1 MAKKKQSKTD
11 RFYKFDVQISY
22 KYFVEDEEGNRKND
36 MTEPEWRKMMVD
48 KLRTLVFADNSPIK
62 EIFYIFHDRDI
73 NKDGTAKGLHIHFI
87 VWLNKGYAKSQSAA
101 MKYFGATLLSNC
113 QICNNYT
120 NSAQYLCH
128 ISPGAIIDM
137 KTVYL
142 PEDVHGWRRD
152 DEGNIVATTL
162 QDFQKVMA
170 GKGAR
175 KDKQEVRAIEDR
187 LLDKVIDGDMTV
199 DSVCENYLEKRERG
213 QVSARDYLELVP
225 YLNKAED
232 VYLQRLADFYKKHD
246 CPKTLIYITGE
257 GGSGKTTLAESL
269 AKHWADDRGVHYV
282 AVKGQS
288 TTYDPAGDY
297 CGQRVSVFNEF
308 STTFSVEQFCDVF
321 DPMRGVNMSSRFRDK
336 YYFANYCLFTSSV
349 PLEVFIYQLFKNY
362 ASKKAVIPVNVRSAL
377 RSEKDWLREY
387 IRNLPS
393 GDDKIRQIRRRFAIM
408 IHLENGF
415 ANIYC
420 LDHSANVN
428 QSFAFTP
435 FNKIPNSPYSLFRKV
450 PYNVSNSA
458 TIAKQTD
465 FLMACV
471 NDAINFFYI
480 ANGYVHPDKYE
491 KPDFTEGKKK

>member
-1 MAKKKQSKTD
+1 MANKKTKKPDQFY
-11 RFYKFDVQISY
+11 RFNVKISY
-22 KYFVEDEEGNRKND
+22 KYFVEDENGNRKND

-48 KLRTLVFADNSPIK
+48 KLRTLVFADDSPIK
-62 EIFYIFHDRDI
+62 ELFYIFHDRDVTE
-73 NKDGTAKGLHIHFI
+73 DGNTKGLHIHFI
-87 VWLNKGYAKSQSAA
+87 VWLDKNSKKSPSAA
-101 MKYFGATLLSNC
+101 MKYFGATRQPDC
-113 QICNNYT
+113 QVCNNYT

-128 ISPGAIIDM
+128 ISPDAIEKM

-152 DEGNIVATTL
+152 DEGEITATTL
-162 QDFQKVMA
+162 YDFQKVMA

-199 DSVCENYLEKRERG
+199 DSACENYLEKRERG

-269 AKHWADDRGVHYV
+269 AEHWADDRGVHYV
-282 AVKGQS
+282 SVKGKS
-288 TTYDPAGDY
+288 TTYDPAGNY

-308 STTFSVEQFCDVF
+308 STTFAVEQFCDVF

-362 ASKKAVIPVNVRSAL
+362 AQENASIPASVRSAL

-387 IRNLPS
+387 IRNLPP

-408 IHLENGF
+408 IHLKDGF
-415 ANIYC
+415 AEVYYLN
-420 LDHSANVN
+420 HSANVN
-428 QSFAFTP
+428 QSFAFTS
-435 FNKIPNSPYSLFRKV
+435 FKNIPNSPYSLFGKL
-450 PYNVSNSA
+450 PYNVLNSA
-458 TIAKQTD
+458 EIAKQTD
-465 FLMACV
+465 CL
-471 NDAINFFYI
+471 I
-480 ANGYVHPDKYE
+480 AGIEEAFDYYYKVNGYVHPDKYE